1 MRGNGW
7 VEDEPAEGGA
17 GRERE
22 REISFPRKQVGIF
35 LEEGV
40 QALCV
45 FCVSISWCV

>member
-1 MRGNGW
+1 MVGW
-7 VEDEPAEGGA
+7 KMSQQRVVLG
-17 GRERE
+17 ERE